1 MRRDG
6 AFIFTAIVLIYFV
19 LFLSACSPSESLNVI
34 LITLD
39 THRAD
44 YMSAYGEALVSTPNL
59 DLLAKE
65 GMLFTNCFS
74 PIPITLPAHS
84 ALFYSQ
90 PPHELKIYNNGETLS
105 TVDLKSLAEIFEE
118 NGYETGAFVSLGVL
132 LERYGLGKG
141 FNTYSDQFPKTR
153 WYLTAEE
160 VNSRVLPWLGKQR
173 EKNFFVWIHYSDPHD
188 PYAPPDLA
196 NDLKISLNGS
206 PFKELCLQKNQVE
219 DIALHLNKGENTLRL
234 EVANEFVQKED
245 AFLAR
250 LVQLELVPSSHV
262 EETTLHFGRGWHNTN
277 KGKHMMHF
285 RNNAILKIQSP
296 KDQKGVILRLRG
308 KLDMRSEGNREMYGR
323 EVEYLDSEIGSLF
336 DELKRLDLFDKTII
350 VAVGDHGEGLGE
362 YPSSHGGAHFGHIHY
377 LYSVYLKVLL
387 AIWDPSSKRKNQV
400 ISCPATLMDI
410 SPTVLSLMDWRIPP
424 QMKGRNLLGGKKGDD
439 TPTELFF
446 ETYAPEADFNR
457 FAILAFPHHLIYTL
471 ETNVYELYDISSDP
485 LEKTDL
491 FSVQEQNPKINDLKQ
506 RLNSYTRTALSNRS
520 VQKKDAKTLEILKA
534 LGYIK

>member
-6 AFIFTAIVLIYFV
+6 AFIFTVIVLIFFMLV
-19 LFLSACSPSESLNVI
+19 LSACAPSESPNVI

-39 THRAD
+39 TYRAD
-44 YMSAYGEALVSTPNL
+44 YMSAYSAELVSTPNL
-59 DLLAKE
+59 DFLAKE
-65 GMLFTNCFS
+65 GILFINCFS
-74 PIPITLPAHS
+74 PIPITFPAHS

-90 PPHELKIYNNGETLS
+90 PPHELKIYNNGDTLS
-105 TVDLKSLAEIFEE
+105 TVDLKSLAEIFKD
-118 NGYETGAFVSLGVL
+118 NGYATGAFVSLGVL
-132 LERYGLGKG
+132 LERYGLSKG
-141 FNTYSDQFPKTR
+141 FKTYSDQFPKTR
-153 WYLTAEE
+153 WYLTAGE
-160 VNSRVLPWLGKQR
+160 VNSRVFPWLGKQG
-173 EKNFFVWIHYSDPHD
+173 EGHFFAWIHYSDPHD

-196 NDLKISLNGS
+196 NDLKLSLNGS

-219 DIALHLNKGENTLRL
+219 DIALSLHKGENILRL

-277 KGKHMMHF
+277 KGKRMMHF

-296 KDQKGVILRLRG
+296 KDQEGVILRLRG
-308 KLDMRSEGNREMYGR
+308 KLDMRTEGNRALYRR
-323 EVEYLDSEIGSLF
+323 EVEYLDREIGSLF

-362 YPSSHGGAHFGHIHY
+362 YLSSNGAPHFGHIHY
-377 LYSVYLKVLL
+377 LYSVYLKVPL
-387 AIWDPSSKRKNQV
+387 AIWNPSSKRKNQV
-400 ISCPATLMDI
+400 ISRPATLMDI
-410 SPTVLSLMDWRIPP
+410 SPTVLALMDWSIPS
-424 QMKGRNLLGGKKGDD
+424 QMRGRNLLGGKNGDN
-439 TPTELFF
+439 TPRELFF

-471 ETNVYELYDISSDP
+471 ETNVYELYDMSSDP
-485 LEKTDL
+485 KEKTDL
-491 FSVQEQNPKINDLKQ
+491 FSIQEQNPKIRDLKQ
-506 RLNSYTRTALSNRS
+506 RLDIYTRTALANRS
-520 VQKKDAKTLEILKA
+520 VQKKDEKTLEILKA